1 MKFPKQSV
9 LYENFSSK
17 ESTQTGRRRSMEVS
31 KANHMLG
38 CPVNYE
44 FQHVHVH
51 FENKCLALVV
61 LKRFLFRLLLL
72 STQSALN
79 RKELFESDYFF

>member
-1 MKFPKQSV
+1 MKFPEQLV

-17 ESTQTGRRRSMEVS
+17 ESTQTVRRRSMEVC
-31 KANHMLG
+31 KINHVLG

-51 FENKCLALVV
+51 FENKCFALVV
-61 LKRFLFRLLLL
+61 LKRFLF
-72 STQSALN
+72 
-79 RKELFESDYFF
+79 

>member
-1 MKFPKQSV
+1 MNFPEQSV

-17 ESTQTGRRRSMEVS
+17 ESTQAGRRRSMEVS
-31 KANHMLG
+31 KANHVLG

-51 FENKCLALVV
+51 FENKCFALVV
-61 LKRFLFRLLLL
+61 LKRFLSLFLLL

-79 RKELFESDYFF
+79 RKELFESDYSF